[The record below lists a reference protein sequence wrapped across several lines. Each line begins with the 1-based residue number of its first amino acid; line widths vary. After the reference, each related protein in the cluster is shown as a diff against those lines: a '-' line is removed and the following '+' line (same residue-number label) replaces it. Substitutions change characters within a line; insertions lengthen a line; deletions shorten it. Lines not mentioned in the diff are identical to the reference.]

1 MSANHSMP
9 PVQAEVDAQLLEQGA
24 FSPLELLF
32 SSGRLFQGDYDAWRR
47 REIEFL
53 DTVLMGSPEKI
64 REELEHAVRYARS
77 LGLEAQPQEF
87 HAVTGRPAEKPLRIS
102 AEPYW
107 HQLIAGRYV
116 PARQEPQMDLFVDNP
131 VVALT
136 TGVVRA
142 LVTRDLAE
150 AQRHIDRLYEQAPN
164 HADLPAFDR
173 LLSALQQLALPN
185 TETRDQSDLIL
196 EITPAARRLL
206 GSHARELLAP
216 LWRQVAE
223 GLATTPFSPRAPTLH
238 KSFALAQ
245 AQDWAGVQESVLAET
260 KWWLHGTLCIR
271 LTESAFHR
279 RHRVEALGAWCRA
292 CWRAPKEVPHAVLR
306 LRQPEL
312 TSLWEQFMDEEA
324 EDDPLPAAPLT
335 EADFPAWLLLHEP
348 GLARQLTDELAGG
361 DTPAEE
367 GYRLVHRWL
376 RSRREKRHEEEMAV
390 RKLLQQRHAALFR
403 LLKRTVVADED
414 APR

>member
-1 MSANHSMP
+1 MT

-53 DTVLMGSPEKI
+53 DSVLMGSPEKI

-87 HAVTGRPAEKPLRIS
+87 HAAGGQAGETPLRIS
-102 AEPYW
+102 AEPHW
-107 HQLIAGRYV
+107 HQLIASRYV
-116 PARQEPQMDLFVDNP
+116 PARQAPQMDLFVDNP

-136 TGVVRA
+136 TGIVRA
-142 LVTRDLAE
+142 LAARDPAS
-150 AQRHIDRLYEQAPN
+150 AQARIDRLYGQAPN
-164 HADLPAFDR
+164 HPDLPAFDR
-173 LLSALQQLALPN
+173 LLSALEEL
-185 TETRDQSDLIL
+185 TRPGTAPRAQRDLIL
-196 EITPAARRLL
+196 DITPAARRLL

-223 GLATTPFSPRAPTLH
+223 TLAATPFSAEEPTLH
-238 KSFALAQ
+238 RSFALAQ
-245 AQDWAGVQESVLAET
+245 AQDWAGVQESVLAQSQ
-260 KWWLHGTLCIR
+260 WWLHPALCIR
-271 LTESAFHR
+271 LAESAFHR
-279 RHRVEALGAWCRA
+279 RRRVEALGAWCRA
-292 CWRAPKEVPHAVLR
+292 CWRAPGEVTQAVPR

-324 EDDPLPAAPLT
+324 EADPLPAAALN

-348 GLARQLTDELAGG
+348 GLARQLTAEMASG

-376 RSRREKRHEEEMAV
+376 NARREKQHEEEIAV
-390 RKLLQQRHAALFR
+390 RRLLQQRHPALFR
-403 LLKRTVVADED
+403 LLKRAVGADGD